1 MKKLHLFV
9 IKSYIGPLVSTFFVV
24 VFVLLMQ
31 FLWKYID
38 DLIGKGLELSVIS
51 ELLLYTSAGL
61 VPLAL
66 PLAILLS
73 SLMTF
78 GNLGENFELTA
89 LKSAGISLQRIMSPL
104 IILTILM
111 SVGAFYFSN
120 NVLPYTN
127 LKMRSLLYDVQQQ
140 RPEMQIREGIFYN
153 GIDNYSIK
161 VADKDHRTN
170 MMYDIKIYD
179 HTDRRGNLKVTL
191 ADSGFM
197 RITEDKS
204 HLVTTLY
211 SGYNYEEMIQRGGQ
225 SQTRSFPHR
234 NDMFGEQI
242 LLIELSGFDLQ
253 RTDEEAFR
261 HNSQMMNLSQLEMTT
276 DSLSKDRSRIVREHT
291 ESLVKSTFFKQE
303 AYRRIIN
310 DTVDNVEKKS
320 LDIFEV
326 EESLTQ
332 DQRRRAWDQA
342 MVDARLARNQ
352 IISTKTNFD
361 WKNKLIRRYEIEWHR
376 KYTLSFACFIFF
388 FIGAPLGAIIRKGGL
403 GMPVVVSVL
412 FFVLYYVIDISALKF
427 VRELVIPP
435 FPGMWISSIILLPLG
450 IFLTY
455 KATTDSVIM
464 NTETYFNFY
473 KKISVFLTRLIGR
486 YAGKTQPQI

>member
-9 IKSYIGPLVSTFFVV
+9 LRTYAGPLIATFFVV
-24 VFVLLMQ
+24 VFILLMQ

-38 DLIGKGLELSVIS
+38 DLIGKGLELSVIA

-78 GNLGENFELTA
+78 GNMGENFELTA

-104 IILTILM
+104 IILTVIM
-111 SVGAFYFSN
+111 SIGAFYFSN
-120 NVLPYTN
+120 RVLPYTN

-161 VADKDHRTN
+161 ISEKNHRTN
-170 MMYDIKIYD
+170 MMYDIMIYD
-179 HTDRRGNLKVTL
+179 HTSKKGNLMVTI

-204 HLVTTLY
+204 YLVTTLY
-211 SGYNYEEMIQRGGQ
+211 SGYNYEEMEERARQLQHR
-225 SQTRSFPHR
+225 TYPHR
-234 NDMFGEQI
+234 NDRFSEQVLI
-242 LLIELSGFDLQ
+242 IELSGFDLQ

-261 HNSQMMNLSQLEMTT
+261 HNSQMMNIDQLSMTI
-276 DSLSKDRSRIVREHT
+276 DSLDGVLSEQVSDHT
-291 ESLVKSTFFKQE
+291 GNLMNSSFFKKE
-303 AYRRIIN
+303 AYHRLVEDSLEKTDKPPFDVWGLEQTLTN
-310 DTVDNVEKKS
+310 DQK
-320 LDIFEV
+320 
-326 EESLTQ
+326 
-332 DQRRRAWDQA
+332 RRAFDQA
-342 MVDARLARNQ
+342 LVDARLVRNQ

-361 WKNKLIRRYEIEWHR
+361 WRNKLIRRYEIEWHR
-376 KYTLSFACFIFF
+376 KFTLSFACLVFF

-403 GMPVVVSVL
+403 GMPAVISVL
-412 FFVLYYVIDISALKF
+412 FFVIYYVIDISALKF
-427 VRELVIPP
+427 VRELIIPP
-435 FPGMWISSIILLPLG
+435 IPGIWISSLILLPVG

-464 NTETYFNFY
+464 NTETYISYF
-473 KKISVFLTRLIGR
+473 KKIAGYFTRLFRQNISKFR
-486 YAGKTQPQI
+486 ARV

>member
-9 IKSYIGPLVSTFFVV
+9 IKTYTGPLISTFFVV

-38 DLIGKGLELSVIS
+38 DLIGKGLEFSVIS

-104 IILTILM
+104 IIMTVLI
-111 SVGAFYFSN
+111 SIGAFYFAN
-120 NVLPYTN
+120 NFLPYTN

-161 VADKDHRTN
+161 VADKNHRTN

-179 HTDRRGNLKVTL
+179 HTDRRGNLKVTV

-197 RITEDKS
+197 MITEDKG

-211 SGYNYEEMIQRGGQ
+211 SGYNYEEMEDRARQRE
-225 SQTRSFPHR
+225 TRTFPHR
-234 NDMFGEQI
+234 NDRFREQRLI
-242 LLIELSGFDLQ
+242 IELSGFDLQ

-261 HNSQMMNLSQLEMTT
+261 HNSQMMNLNQLSMTA
-276 DSLSKDRSRIVREHT
+276 DSLSQVMTKDVSNHT
-291 ESLVKSTFFKQE
+291 QTMIQTNFFKRE
-303 AYRRIIN
+303 AYHRN
-310 DTVDNVEKKS
+310 LQDSSKQVERMPA
-320 LDIFEV
+320 DIV
-326 EESLTQ
+326 KLKESLTQ
-332 DQRRRAWDQA
+332 DDRRRAWDQA
-342 MVDARLARNQ
+342 LVDARLTRSQ
-352 IISTKTNFD
+352 IISTKTNYD
-361 WKNKLIRRYEIEWHR
+361 WQNKRIRRYEMEWHR
-376 KYTLSFACFIFF
+376 KFTLSFACFIFF

-403 GMPVVVSVL
+403 GMPVVISVL
-412 FFVLYYVIDISALKF
+412 FFVLYYVIDISAQKF
-427 VRELVIPP
+427 VKELVIPA
-435 FPGMWISSIILLPLG
+435 FPGMWISSFILLPTG

-464 NTETYFNFY
+464 NTETYINYFKRVSEY
-473 KKISVFLTRLIGR
+473 LLTF
-486 YAGKTQPQI
+486 AGKYLMKTQPKV